1 MASILIAG
9 GISTIGALFIFWNT
23 FPDSI
28 AIYNPFTK
36 EISTRNLIY
45 LDAFLIVL
53 MSYLVVLCLVI
64 NSLLFT
70 VHDSKTMKMMVET
83 AKRCFTLNLL

>member
-1 MASILIAG
+1 M
-9 GISTIGALFIFWNT
+9 WNT

-36 EISTRNLIY
+36 TINHRNLIY
-45 LDAFLIVL
+45 LDAFLIFMLSFLIVL
-53 MSYLVVLCLVI
+53 ALVV

-70 VHDSKTMKMMVET
+70 VSNT
-83 AKRCFTLNLL
+83 